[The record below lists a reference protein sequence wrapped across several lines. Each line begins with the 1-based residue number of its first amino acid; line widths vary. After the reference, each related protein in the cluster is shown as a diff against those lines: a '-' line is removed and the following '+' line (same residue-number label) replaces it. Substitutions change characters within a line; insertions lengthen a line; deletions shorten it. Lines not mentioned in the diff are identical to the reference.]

1 MRERTLGERAGRAG
15 RRLVWIAGLGVVVA
29 LVGLMLWSGTEAPA
43 ARIGQPIGVV
53 GKSTRV
59 GVKLTAGRTGLAHW
73 EARLR
78 DGAGHSVTVAQED
91 VPRGGL
97 LGSGVRSRDVELTI
111 EPEAAGLA
119 EGPATLEIWAND
131 HGWTSG
137 WRGPQLVLEQ
147 SLTIDLTPPRV
158 SALGGQHHVNLGG
171 SDAVIYE
178 ATDDTEIS
186 GVQVGN
192 YFFPGTPLAG
202 TPAGTRV
209 AVYAIP
215 HDVPPEV
222 VPVVVARDGAGNE
235 RIARFP
241 VERKNRAFPSEE
253 IDITDDFLGRKVPDL
268 LRENK
273 LPVPARL
280 LDGYLVVNRD
290 LRKTSEERLR
300 EITTD
305 SAPEALFEQSFLQQP
320 GSQVRSA
327 FAESR
332 TYRYGG
338 DVVDRQTH
346 LGYDLAS
353 LKNAP
358 VAAANDGKV
367 RFVGSLGIYG
377 DAVVIDHGLGLS
389 TLYAHLS
396 SIQVGVGDIVKR
408 GQPIGRTG
416 ETGLAG
422 GDHLHFSVLL
432 RGVHVDPIEWWD
444 GRWIRHHL
452 QDMIAEVR
460 AETAAA
466 AGAPAP
472 SAAPGAATV
481 AAPAQAVEGAKSAA
495 PGAAAP

>member
-15 RRLVWIAGLGVVVA
+15 RRLVWIVVLGVVVA
-29 LVGLMLWSGTEAPA
+29 LVALMLWSGTEAPTA
-43 ARIGQPIGVV
+43 KLGQPIGVV
-53 GKSTRV
+53 GKSSKV
-59 GVKLTAGRTGLAHW
+59 GVSLTAGRTGLSHW

-78 DGAGHSVTVAQED
+78 DGAGKSVTVAQED
-91 VPRGGL
+91 VPSGGF
-97 LGSGVRSRDVELTI
+97 LGSGVRSRDVELVI
-111 EPEAAGLA
+111 EPETAGLA
-119 EGPATLEIWAND
+119 EGPATLEVWAND
-131 HGWTSG
+131 HRWTSG

-147 SLTIDLTPPRV
+147 PLTIDLTPPRV
-158 SALGGQHHVNLGG
+158 SALGGQHHVTLGG

-178 ATDDTEIS
+178 ATEDTEVS
-186 GVQVGN
+186 GVQVGR
-192 YFFPGTPLAG
+192 YFFPGTPLPGARPG
-202 TPAGTRV
+202 TKV

-215 HDVPPEV
+215 HDVPPDV

-241 VERKNRAFPSEE
+241 IERKNRNFPSEE
-253 IDITDDFLGRKVPDL
+253 IEITDDFLGRKVPDL

-280 LDGYLVVNRD
+280 LDGYLVVNRE
-290 LRKTSEERLR
+290 LRRTSEERLKK
-300 EITTD
+300 ITAN

-332 TYRYGG
+332 TYKYGG
-338 DVVDRQTH
+338 EVVDRQTH

-367 RFVGSLGIYG
+367 LFVGSLGIYG

-396 SIQVGVGDIVKR
+396 SMQVGEGEDVKR
-408 GQPIGRTG
+408 GQPVGRTG

-460 AETAAA
+460 AETAATAGAAPAADASA
-466 AGAPAP
+466 AGAGTVAPAAGTAP
-472 SAAPGAATV
+472 QPTAPGAAT
-481 AAPAQAVEGAKSAA
+481 P
-495 PGAAAP
+495 